1 MINKAIKF
9 AAEAHAGATR
19 KGSDIPFI
27 LHPLEAAAIVARLS
41 NDQDLMIAAILHDT
55 IEDTDVTYDDIKRE
69 FGARIADLV
78 NHESEDKTKTWLERK
93 SHTINTLKNEPRDVK
108 IIAMGDKLSNMRSMA
123 HDYAAF
129 GNKVWERFNVK
140 DKNLQGWYYRGL
152 AACFDELKNTA
163 EYAEYNRLV
172 KQVFG

>member
-27 LHPLEAAAIVARLS
+27 LHPIEAAAIVARLS

-78 NHESEDKTKTWLERK
+78 NHESEDKTKTWLNQR
-93 SHTINTLKNEPRDVK
+93 
-108 IIAMGDKLSNMRSMA
+108 
-123 HDYAAF
+123 
-129 GNKVWERFNVK
+129 
-140 DKNLQGWYYRGL
+140 
-152 AACFDELKNTA
+152 
-163 EYAEYNRLV
+163 
-172 KQVFG
+172 